1 MDSGSVQKRQD
12 LSSPIIYT
20 LVYIQNPYFA
30 DFVTGMMGDISLLMG
45 SNGEDQE
52 ELQKGLITN

>member
-30 DFVTGMMGDISLLMG
+30 DFVTGMMGDISLLTG
-45 SNGEDQE
+45 SNGEIRKKCRKD
-52 ELQKGLITN
+52 